1 VKERKEIEEEIS
13 DRETNS
19 IESRKKKKRRKMRR
33 NKELISKLVFVIVFL
48 LIFLLL
54 SLNSFSAERDFD
66 KEQKLGK
73 KLSENIEKK
82 YEVVE
87 DLNQNS
93 LITEIGNKLVESSEM
108 REMQFHFRILKED
121 GPNAFSIPGGY
132 IYVTYDLFDYIQSDD
147 ELAGILA
154 HEIAHVI
161 HNHALK
167 QTRDN
172 TKFTLLTI
180 LAVLLT
186 REPDVGVLGKLT
198 TITFLNQY
206 SRKYEEEAD
215 LTAIDLL
222 TKTEYNPVGFLTFLE
237 RLYTQEMFKP
247 EVNLGIFQ
255 THPETENRVNYV
267 KDKLKE
273 RGIDIDR
280 RAITDYLKV
289 STKYIFEDSLSVG
302 IIYIDDIPILNLSF
316 PENKEIYSKIIEAA
330 QNLDKFLSIDLAP
343 YEINVLVEGTTST
356 LSIRNNK
363 IISLDD
369 SEKIYLNRT
378 AAEVLQDTKNKIRQ
392 VLWEFRLRSPFLLKK
407 EN

>member
-1 VKERKEIEEEIS
+1 MRK
-13 DRETNS
+13 N
-19 IESRKKKKRRKMRR
+19 RK
-33 NKELISKLVFVIVFL
+33 LINKLVSVIVFL
-48 LIFLLL
+48 LMAFLLVNF
-54 SLNSFSAERDFD
+54 NSFSTERDLD

-73 KLSENIEKK
+73 KLSEDIEKK
-82 YEVVE
+82 YEVIE

-93 LITEIGNKLVESSEM
+93 LITEVGNKLTGVSEM
-108 REMQFHFRILKED
+108 REMKFHFRILKED

-172 TKFTLLTI
+172 TKYTLLTI

-186 REPDVGVLGKLT
+186 GEPDVGVLGKLT
-198 TITFLNQY
+198 TITLLNQY
-206 SRKYEEEAD
+206 SREYEEEAD

-255 THPETENRVNYV
+255 THPETENRINYV

-280 RAITDYLKV
+280 RATTDYLKV
-289 STKYIFEDSLSVG
+289 DIKYTYEESFCNAA
-302 IIYIDDIPILNLSF
+302 IYIDNTTIFNLSF
-316 PENKEIYSKIIEAA
+316 PIGHELYLKTIETAK
-330 QNLDKFLSIDLAP
+330 NLDKFLSIDLAP

-356 LSIRNNK
+356 LLIRNNK

-369 SEKIYLNRT
+369 LET
-378 AAEVLQDTKNKIRQ
+378 AFINKSSREVLRGTQDKIKQ
-392 VLWEFRLRSPFLLKK
+392 ALWEFKLKFPFDVK
-407 EN
+407 EDLED

>member
-1 VKERKEIEEEIS
+1 MRENRKLI
-13 DRETNS
+13 
-19 IESRKKKKRRKMRR
+19 
-33 NKELISKLVFVIVFL
+33 NKLISVIVFL
-48 LIFLLL
+48 LMAFLLV
-54 SLNSFSAERDFD
+54 SFNSFSAERDLN

-73 KLSENIEKK
+73 KLSEDIEKK

-87 DLNQNS
+87 DLQKNL
-93 LITEIGNKLVESSEM
+93 LIRQIGNELAKVSELKGM
-108 REMQFHFRILKED
+108 NYHFKILKVE

-198 TITFLNQY
+198 TITLLNQY
-206 SRKYEEEAD
+206 SREYEEEAD
-215 LTAIDLL
+215 LTATDLL
-222 TKTEYNPVGFLTFLE
+222 IKAGYNPVGFLTFLE
-237 RLYTQEMFKP
+237 RLYAREMFKP

-255 THPETENRVNYV
+255 THPETEDRINYV
-267 KDKLKE
+267 KDMLIKK
-273 RGIDIDR
+273 GIDIDR
-280 RAITDYLKV
+280 RATTNYLQV
-289 STKYIFEDSLSVG
+289 SSKYILKDSFYTGVIS
-302 IIYIDDIPILNLSF
+302 IDDISVLNLTF
-316 PENKEIYSKIIEAA
+316 PKREEIYLKMIETS

-343 YEINVLVEGTTST
+343 YEINVSVEGTTST
-356 LSIRNNK
+356 LLIRNNK

-369 SEKIYLNRT
+369 SEAIYFKKT
-378 AAEVLQDTKNKIRQ
+378 AEEVLHETKNKIRQ
-392 VLWEFRLRSPFLLKK
+392 VLWEFKLNLPFDVK
-407 EN
+407 EDLED

>member
-1 VKERKEIEEEIS
+1 MRKNI
-13 DRETNS
+13 
-19 IESRKKKKRRKMRR
+19 KLM
-33 NKELISKLVFVIVFL
+33 NKLISVIVFL
-48 LIFLLL
+48 LIAFLLV
-54 SLNSFSAERDFD
+54 SFNSFSAERDLN

-82 YEVVE
+82 HEVVE
-87 DLNQNS
+87 DSQKNL
-93 LITEIGNKLVESSEM
+93 LIRQIGNKLAKVSELKGM
-108 REMQFHFRILKED
+108 NYHFKILNIE

-132 IYVTYDLFDYIQSDD
+132 IYVTYDLFDFIQSDD

-198 TITFLNQY
+198 AITLLNQY
-206 SRKYEEEAD
+206 SREYEEEAD
-215 LTAIDLL
+215 LTAINLL
-222 TKTEYNPVGFLTFLE
+222 IKAGHNPVGFLTFLE
-237 RLYTQEMFKP
+237 RLYTREMFKP

-255 THPETENRVNYV
+255 THPETENRINYV

-273 RGIDIDR
+273 RGIEIDR
-280 RAITDYLKV
+280 RATTDYLKV
-289 STKYIFEDSLSVG
+289 DIKHTYKESFYNAA
-302 IIYIDDIPILNLSF
+302 IYIDNITVLDLTF
-316 PENKEIYSKIIEAA
+316 PKGHEIYLKMVETT
-330 QNLDKFLSIDLAP
+330 QNLDKFLSIGLNP
-343 YEINVLVEGTTST
+343 YEINILVEGTTST
-356 LSIRNNK
+356 LLIRNNK

-369 SEKIYLNRT
+369 SET
-378 AAEVLQDTKNKIRQ
+378 AFMNKSSREVLRGTQDKIRQ
-392 VLWEFRLRSPFLLKK
+392 ALWEFKLNLPF
-407 EN
+407 

>member
-1 VKERKEIEEEIS
+1 MRKN
-13 DRETNS
+13 T
-19 IESRKKKKRRKMRR
+19 K
-33 NKELISKLVFVIVFL
+33 LINKLVSVIVFL
-48 LIFLLL
+48 LIVFLLV
-54 SLNSFSAERDFD
+54 SFHSFSDERDLD

-73 KLSENIEKK
+73 TLSENIEKK
-82 YEVVE
+82 YEVIE

-93 LITEIGNKLVESSEM
+93 LITEIGNKLAESSEM
-108 REMQFHFRILKED
+108 KEMKFHFRILKED

-154 HEIAHVI
+154 HEIAHII

-206 SRKYEEEAD
+206 SREYEEEAD

-222 TKTEYNPVGFLTFLE
+222 IKTGYNPVGFLTSLE
-237 RLYTQEMFKP
+237 RLYVREMFKP

-255 THPETENRVNYV
+255 THPDTENRINYV
-267 KDKLKE
+267 KDMLIEK
-273 RGIDIDR
+273 GIDIDR
-280 RAITDYLKV
+280 RATTDYLKV
-289 STKYIFEDSLSVG
+289 SSKYILKDSFYTGV
-302 IIYIDDIPILNLSF
+302 ICIDDIPVLNLTF
-316 PENKEIYSKIIEAA
+316 PKREGIYLKIIETS
-330 QNLDKFLSIDLAP
+330 QNLDRFLSIDLLP
-343 YEINVLVEGTTST
+343 YEINVSVEGSKST
-356 LSIRNNK
+356 LFIRNNR

-369 SEKIYLNRT
+369 SEIVYLGKT
-378 AAEVLQDTKNKIRQ
+378 AEEVLNETKNKITQ
-392 VLWEFRLRSPFLLKK
+392 ALWEFRLNMPFDI
-407 EN
+407 NGDI

>member
-1 VKERKEIEEEIS
+1 MRK
-13 DRETNS
+13 NG
-19 IESRKKKKRRKMRR
+19 K
-33 NKELISKLVFVIVFL
+33 LINKLVSGAVLLLIVFL
-48 LIFLLL
+48 LINF
-54 SLNSFSAERDFD
+54 NSFSAERDLD

-73 KLSENIEKK
+73 KLSEDIEKK

-93 LITEIGNKLVESSEM
+93 LITEIGNKLAKASEM

-147 ELAGILA
+147 EMAGILA

-186 REPDVGVLGKLT
+186 REPDVGILGKLT
-198 TITFLNQY
+198 TITLLNQY
-206 SRKYEEEAD
+206 SREYEEEAD
-215 LTAIDLL
+215 LTAVDLL
-222 TKTEYNPVGFLTFLE
+222 IKTGYNPVGFLTFLE
-237 RLYTQEMFKP
+237 RLYTREMFKP
-247 EVNLGIFQ
+247 EINLGIFQ
-255 THPETENRVNYV
+255 THPETENRINYV

-280 RAITDYLKV
+280 RATTDYLKV
-289 STKYIFEDSLSVG
+289 SSKYILKDSFYTGV
-302 IIYIDDIPILNLSF
+302 ICIDDIPVLNLTF
-316 PENKEIYSKIIEAA
+316 PKREEIYLKMVEAT
-330 QNLDKFLSIDLAP
+330 QNLDKFLSIDLSP
-343 YEINVLVEGTTST
+343 YEINILAEGTTST
-356 LSIRNNK
+356 LLIRNNK

-369 SEKIYLNRT
+369 SETIYLRKT
-378 AAEVLQDTKNKIRQ
+378 AEEVLRETKNKIKL
-392 VLWEFRLRSPFLLKK
+392 VLWEFRLNMPFDAKEDLKD
-407 EN
+407 

>member
-1 VKERKEIEEEIS
+1 M
-13 DRETNS
+13 
-19 IESRKKKKRRKMRR
+19 RKKQYKKTDKGPSPVRFFAIAFF
-33 NKELISKLVFVIVFL
+33 LIVFL
-48 LIFLLL
+48 LVSF
-54 SLNSFSAERDFD
+54 NSFSAERDLN

-73 KLSENIEKK
+73 KLSEDIEKK

-93 LITEIGNKLVESSEM
+93 LLNEIGNKLAKASELRGM
-108 REMQFHFRILKED
+108 KYHFKILKKE

-172 TKFTLLTI
+172 TKYTLLTI

-186 REPDVGVLGKLT
+186 GEPNVGILGKLT
-198 TITFLNQY
+198 TITLLNQY
-206 SRKYEEEAD
+206 SREYEEEAD
-215 LTAIDLL
+215 LTAINLL
-222 TKTEYNPVGFLTFLE
+222 IKAGYNPVGFLTFLE
-237 RLYTQEMFKP
+237 RLYTREMFKP

-255 THPETENRVNYV
+255 THPETENRINYV

-280 RAITDYLKV
+280 RATTDYLKV
-289 STKYIFEDSLSVG
+289 NIKYIFEESFCTG
-302 IIYIDDIPILNLSF
+302 TIYIDNISILNLSF
-316 PENKEIYSKIIEAA
+316 PKNHEIYLKMIEAT
-330 QNLDKFLSIDLAP
+330 QNLDKFLTIDLAP
-343 YEINVLVEGTTST
+343 YEINVLTEGTTST
-356 LSIRNNK
+356 LLIYNDK

-369 SEKIYLNRT
+369 SET
-378 AAEVLQDTKNKIRQ
+378 AYINKKSEEVLKETQDKIRQ
-392 VLWEFRLRSPFLLKK
+392 ALWEFKLQLPFQ
-407 EN
+407 

>member
-1 VKERKEIEEEIS
+1 
-13 DRETNS
+13 
-19 IESRKKKKRRKMRR
+19 M
-33 NKELISKLVFVIVFL
+33 NKLISVIVFL
-48 LIFLLL
+48 LITFLLV
-54 SLNSFSAERDFD
+54 SFNSFSTERDLN

-73 KLSENIEKK
+73 KLSKDIEKK

-87 DLNQNS
+87 DPQKNL
-93 LITEIGNKLVESSEM
+93 LIKQIGNKLAKVSELKGM
-108 REMQFHFRILKED
+108 NYHFKILDIE

-132 IYVTYDLFDYIQSDD
+132 IYVTYELFDYIQSDD

-172 TKFTLLTI
+172 TKFALLTI

-186 REPDVGVLGKLT
+186 REPDVAILGKLT

-206 SRKYEEEAD
+206 SREYEEEAD
-215 LTAIDLL
+215 LTAINLL

-237 RLYTQEMFKP
+237 RLHTREMFKP

-255 THPETENRVNYV
+255 THPETENRINYV

-280 RAITDYLKV
+280 RTTTDYLKV
-289 STKYIFEDSLSVG
+289 DIKYIFEESFCNAA
-302 IIYIDDIPILNLSF
+302 IYIDNTTIMNLRFPIGHELYQ
-316 PENKEIYSKIIEAA
+316 KTIETTK
-330 QNLDKFLSIDLAP
+330 NLDKFLSIDLAS
-343 YEINVLVEGTTST
+343 YEINVLAEGTTST
-356 LSIRNNK
+356 LFIRNDK

-369 SEKIYLNRT
+369 SETIYLKKT
-378 AAEVLQDTKNKIRQ
+378 AEEVLHETKNKIRQ
-392 VLWEFRLRSPFLLKK
+392 VLWEFRLNMPFDIKGNL
-407 EN
+407 ED

>member
-1 VKERKEIEEEIS
+1 MRK
-13 DRETNS
+13 N
-19 IESRKKKKRRKMRR
+19 RK
-33 NKELISKLVFVIVFL
+33 LISKLVFVIVFL
-48 LIFLLL
+48 LILLL
-54 SLNSFSAERDFD
+54 VSFNSFSAERDLD

-82 YEVVE
+82 HEVVE
-87 DLNQNS
+87 DPQKNL
-93 LITEIGNKLVESSEM
+93 LIRQIGNKLAKVSEFKGM
-108 REMQFHFRILKED
+108 NYHFKILDIE

-186 REPDVGVLGKLT
+186 GEPDVGVLGKLS
-198 TITFLNQY
+198 TITLLNQY
-206 SRKYEEEAD
+206 SREYEEEAD

-237 RLYTQEMFKP
+237 RLYTREMFKP

-255 THPETENRVNYV
+255 THPETKNRVNYV
-267 KDKLKE
+267 KEKLKE

-280 RAITDYLKV
+280 RATTDYLKV
-289 STKYIFEDSLSVG
+289 SSKYILKDSFYTG
-302 IIYIDDIPILNLSF
+302 IIRIDNISVLNLTF
-316 PENKEIYSKIIEAA
+316 PKREEIYLKTIEAA

-343 YEINVLVEGTTST
+343 YEVDVLVEGTTST

-369 SEKIYLNRT
+369 SETIYSRKT
-378 AAEVLQDTKNKIRQ
+378 AEEVLCETKNKIRQ
-392 VLWEFRLRSPFLLKK
+392 VLWEFRLNFPFDVK
-407 EN
+407 EDLED

>member
-1 VKERKEIEEEIS
+1 MRK
-13 DRETNS
+13 N
-19 IESRKKKKRRKMRR
+19 RK
-33 NKELISKLVFVIVFL
+33 LINKLVSVVVLLLMAFL
-48 LIFLLL
+48 LVNF
-54 SLNSFSAERDFD
+54 NSFSAERDLN

-73 KLSENIEKK
+73 KLSVNIEKK

-87 DLNQNS
+87 DLDKNS
-93 LITEIGNKLVESSEM
+93 LLREIGNKLARISELKGM
-108 REMQFHFRILKED
+108 NYHFKILNIE

-198 TITFLNQY
+198 TITLLNQY
-206 SRKYEEEAD
+206 SREYEEEAD
-215 LTAIDLL
+215 LTAINLL
-222 TKTEYNPVGFLTFLE
+222 VKAGYNPVGFLTFLE
-237 RLYTQEMFKP
+237 RLYTREMFKP

-280 RAITDYLKV
+280 RATTDYLKV
-289 STKYIFEDSLSVG
+289 NIKYIFEESFCTGTIS
-302 IIYIDDIPILNLSF
+302 IDNIPILNLSF
-316 PENKEIYSKIIEAA
+316 PKSHEIYFKMIEAA

-343 YEINVLVEGTTST
+343 YEINVLAEGTTST
-356 LSIRNNK
+356 LLIRNNE

-369 SEKIYLNRT
+369 SETIYLRKT
-378 AAEVLQDTKNKIRQ
+378 AEEVLHETKNKIKQ
-392 VLWEFRLRSPFLLKK
+392 VLWEFRLNMPFDIKGNLGD
-407 EN
+407 

>member
-1 VKERKEIEEEIS
+1 
-13 DRETNS
+13 
-19 IESRKKKKRRKMRR
+19 MA
-33 NKELISKLVFVIVFL
+33 FL
-48 LIFLLL
+48 LVSAI
-54 SLNSFSAERDFD
+54 SFSAERDLD

-73 KLSENIEKK
+73 KLSEIIEKK
-82 YEVVE
+82 HEVVK

-93 LITEIGNKLVESSEM
+93 LITEIGNKLAEASEM

-186 REPDVGVLGKLT
+186 GEPDVGVLGKLT

-206 SRKYEEEAD
+206 SREYEEEAD

-222 TKTEYNPVGFLTFLE
+222 IKTGYNPVGFLTFLE
-237 RLYTQEMFKP
+237 RLYTREMFKP

-255 THPETENRVNYV
+255 THPATENRINYV

-273 RGIDIDR
+273 REIDIDR
-280 RAITDYLKV
+280 RATTDYLNV
-289 STKYIFEDSLSVG
+289 SSKYILKESFYTGV
-302 IIYIDDIPILNLSF
+302 ICIDDIPVLNLTF
-316 PENKEIYSKIIEAA
+316 PKREEVYLKIIKAS
-330 QNLDKFLSIDLAP
+330 QNLDRFISIDLDP
-343 YEINVLVEGTTST
+343 YEINVLTEGTTST
-356 LSIRNNK
+356 LLIRNHK

-369 SEKIYLNRT
+369 SETIYLRKT
-378 AAEVLQDTKNKIRQ
+378 AEEVLNEAKNKIKQ
-392 VLWEFRLRSPFLLKK
+392 VLWEFRLNMPFDIK
-407 EN
+407 ENLED

>member
-1 VKERKEIEEEIS
+1 MRKN
-13 DRETNS
+13 RKLTNK
-19 IESRKKKKRRKMRR
+19 I
-33 NKELISKLVFVIVFL
+33 VFV
-48 LIFLLL
+48 IFLLL
-54 SLNSFSAERDFD
+54 MVFLLVNFISFSAERDLD

-73 KLSENIEKK
+73 KLSEIIEKK
-82 YEVVE
+82 HEVVE

-93 LITEIGNKLVESSEM
+93 LITEIGNKLAEASEM
-108 REMQFHFRILKED
+108 REMKFHFRILKED

-132 IYVTYDLFDYIQSDD
+132 IYVTYDLFDHIQSDD

-206 SRKYEEEAD
+206 SREYEEEAD

-222 TKTEYNPVGFLTFLE
+222 IKTGYNPVGFLTFLE
-237 RLYTQEMFKP
+237 RLYTREMFKP

-255 THPETENRVNYV
+255 THPATENRINYV

-280 RAITDYLKV
+280 RATTDYLNV
-289 STKYIFEDSLSVG
+289 SSKYILKDSFYTGV
-302 IIYIDDIPILNLSF
+302 ICIDDIPVLNLTF
-316 PENKEIYSKIIEAA
+316 PKREELYLKMIEAA
-330 QNLDKFLSIDLAP
+330 QNLDKFISIDLVP

-356 LSIRNNK
+356 LLIRNNE

-369 SEKIYLNRT
+369 SETIYLKKT
-378 AAEVLQDTKNKIRQ
+378 AEEVLKETKNKIRQ
-392 VLWEFRLRSPFLLKK
+392 VLWEFRLNMPFDIK
-407 EN
+407 ENLED

>member
-1 VKERKEIEEEIS
+1 MKRNRK
-13 DRETNS
+13 
-19 IESRKKKKRRKMRR
+19 
-33 NKELISKLVFVIVFL
+33 LINKLVSVIVFL
-48 LIFLLL
+48 LIAFLLV
-54 SLNSFSAERDFD
+54 SLNSFSAERDLN
-66 KEQKLGK
+66 KEQKLGE

-82 YEVVE
+82 YEIIE

-93 LITEIGNKLVESSEM
+93 LITEIGNELAEVSELNGM
-108 REMQFHFRILKED
+108 NYHFKILNME
-121 GPNAFSIPGGY
+121 GTNAFSIPGGY

-186 REPDVGVLGKLT
+186 GEPDVGVLGKLT
-198 TITFLNQY
+198 TITLLNQY
-206 SRKYEEEAD
+206 SREYEEEAD

-237 RLYTQEMFKP
+237 RLYTREMFKP

-280 RAITDYLKV
+280 RATTDYLKV
-289 STKYIFEDSLSVG
+289 SSKYILKDSFYTGV
-302 IIYIDDIPILNLSF
+302 ICIDDIPVLNLTYS
-316 PENKEIYSKIIEAA
+316 EREEIYFKMIEAA
-330 QNLDKFLSIDLAP
+330 QNLDKFLSIDLVP

-369 SEKIYLNRT
+369 SETIYLRKT
-378 AAEVLQDTKNKIRQ
+378 AEEVLRETKDKIKQ
-392 VLWEFRLRSPFLLKK
+392 VLWEFRLKFPFDVK
-407 EN
+407 EDLED